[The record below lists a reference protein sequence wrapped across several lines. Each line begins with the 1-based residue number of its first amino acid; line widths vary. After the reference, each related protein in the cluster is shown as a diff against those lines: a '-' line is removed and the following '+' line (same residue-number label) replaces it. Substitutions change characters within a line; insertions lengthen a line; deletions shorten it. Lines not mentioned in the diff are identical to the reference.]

1 MKHAPNLAKNFNTI
15 RNMEQKTRQKIEA
28 NAALKAQLAKTFGVT
43 VQFVSQ
49 ALLFGRNSD
58 KAKRIREAALKSG
71 GVLLNITVADAPHQR
86 VKVLDSHG
94 NVKQIIN

>member
-1 MKHAPNLAKNFNTI
+1 
-15 RNMEQKTRQKIEA
+15 MEQKTRQKIEA
-28 NAALKAQLAKTFGVT
+28 NAALKAQLAKTFDVT

-58 KAKRIREAALKSG
+58 TAKRIREAALKNG
-71 GVLLNITVADAPHQR
+71 GVLLNITVSDTPQQT

-94 NVKQIIN
+94 NVTQVINQ

>member
-1 MKHAPNLAKNFNTI
+1 
-15 RNMEQKTRQKIEA
+15 MEQKTRQKIEA
-28 NAALKAQLAKTFGVT
+28 NAALKAQLAKNFGVT

-71 GVLLNITVADAPHQR
+71 GVLLNITVADAPQKI

-94 NVKQIIN
+94 NVKQVINQ